1 MQKTSSLTCAG
12 ALYAM
17 LASTLLAAPHE
28 APPDPRSHGAVFNR
42 APLLPGSF
50 ATLPLTSVRPTG
62 WLRDQLR
69 LQAAG
74 LTGHLDEFWPDL
86 GHDSAWLGG
95 NGEGWE
101 RGPYYLDGLVPL
113 AFLLDDAKL
122 KAKAQQWV
130 EWTLTHQRPDGS
142 IGPAKNNDWWPNFV
156 MLKVLTQWQEAT
168 GDPRVIPLMQ
178 KYFVYQAKQIDQR
191 PLFEWAQYRWQDEVL
206 SLFWLYNR
214 TGNPGL
220 LDLARKLKDQG
231 HDWLGQ
237 FQIFRYADR
246 VSSNADIN
254 LATHGVN
261 NAMALKAPAV
271 WWLLSHEPVD
281 GAGSALMWDR
291 LDRYHGLP
299 NGMFSGT
306 EHYAGRD
313 PSEGIELCA
322 VVEAM
327 FSLEMDLAILGEPQ
341 LGDRL
346 ERIAYNA
353 LPATISPDF
362 WAHQYDQ
369 QPNQISCTLG
379 RRDWTSNGPESNL
392 FGLEPNFGC
401 CTANMH
407 QGWPKF
413 AANLWMA
420 TQDHGLAAVAYA
432 PSEVSTVVGDGVPVT
447 ISEETGY
454 PFRETI
460 RFRIT
465 TAKATEFP
473 IVLRIPSWTEAATVS
488 VNGGPVR
495 ASKPGTF
502 ETLRQS
508 WKSGDTIELHLLMK
522 PVVEVGFHDGVSIT
536 RGPLVFV
543 LPIGESWRELKKTG
557 PASDWEIYP
566 TSPWNYALVTVGAA
580 NTWTVEE
587 HPITEQPFRPESAPV
602 SIMVRGRR
610 LTDWQVVDNSAGP
623 LPASP
628 VVSKRPEETLR
639 LIPYGA
645 ARLRISVFPTLA
657 ANTKAEPK

>member
-1 MQKTSSLTCAG
+1 MKNFARVTLAG
-12 ALYAM
+12 M
-17 LASTLLAAPHE
+17 LAALAAPV
-28 APPDPRSHGAVFNR
+28 ASPDDTKTEISRHQPVFNR
-42 APLLPGSF
+42 APLRPGALSP
-50 ATLPLTSVRPTG
+50 LPLTSVRPKG
-62 WLRDQLR
+62 WLLDQLR
-69 LQAAG
+69 LQAGG

-95 NGEGWE
+95 SGEGWE

-130 EWTLTHQRPDGS
+130 EWTLTHQREDGG
-142 IGPAKNNDWWPNFV
+142 IGPAKNKDWWPNFV

-168 GDPRVIPLMQ
+168 ADSRVIPLME
-178 KYFVYQAKQIDQR
+178 KYFAYQATQIDKR
-191 PLFEWAQYRWQDEVL
+191 PLYEWAEYRWQDEVL
-206 SLFWLYNR
+206 SIFWLYNR
-214 TGNPGL
+214 TGNPAL

-237 FQIFRYADR
+237 FQTFRFAER
-246 VSSNADIN
+246 VSSSADIN

-261 NAMALKAPAV
+261 NAMALKAPAL
-271 WWLLSHEPVD
+271 WWLLSGDPLD
-281 GAGSALMWDR
+281 RAGADLMWER

-327 FSLEMDLAILGEPQ
+327 FSLELNMAVLGDAR

-346 ERIAYNA
+346 ERITYNA

-413 AANLWMA
+413 AASLWMA
-420 TQDHGLAAVAYA
+420 TPDHGLAAVAYA
-432 PSEVSTVVGDGVPVT
+432 PSEVTSVVNEGVSAT
-447 ISEETGY
+447 IKEETDY
-454 PFRETI
+454 PFRATI
-460 RFRIT
+460 RFQIKLSQS
-465 TAKATEFP
+465 ADFP
-473 IVLRIPSWTEAATVS
+473 IVLRIPNWAEGATIS
-488 VNGGPVR
+488 VNGHAVSTGQ
-495 ASKPGTF
+495 PGSF
-502 ETLRQS
+502 ATLRQT
-508 WKSGDTIELHLLMK
+508 WNSGDAIELRLPMK
-522 PVVEVGFHDGVSIT
+522 PEVEEGFHDGVIVT

-543 LPIGESWRELKKTG
+543 LSVGESWRALKKTG
-557 PASDWEIYP
+557 PATDWEIYP
-566 TSPWNYALVTVGAA
+566 TSPWNYALSTAEA
-580 NTWTVEE
+580 RHWTVEE
-587 HPITEQPFRPESAPV
+587 HPMTENPFRPESAPV
-602 SIMVRGRR
+602 SIQVTGRR
-610 LTDWQVVDNSAGP
+610 LTDWQVVNNSAGP

-628 VVSKRPEETLR
+628 VASKRPDETLQ

-645 ARLRISVFPTLA
+645 ARLRITVFPRLA
-657 ANTKAEPK
+657 GGLNGP

>member
-1 MQKTSSLTCAG
+1 
-12 ALYAM
+12 M
-17 LASTLLAAPHE
+17 LSGTFTP
-28 APPDPRSHGAVFNR
+28 
-42 APLLPGSF
+42 
-50 ATLPLTSVRPTG
+50 LPLTSVRPTG
-62 WLRDQLR
+62 WLRDQLKQ
-69 LQAAG
+69 QAGG

-86 GHDSAWLGG
+86 GPDSAWLGG
-95 NGEGWE
+95 RGEGWE
-101 RGPYYLDGLVPL
+101 RGPYFLDGLVPL

-122 KAKAQQWV
+122 KAKAQRWV
-130 EWTLTHQRPDGS
+130 DWTLTHQRPDGG
-142 IGPAKNNDWWPNFV
+142 IGPPKNNDWWPNFV

-168 GDPRVIPLMQ
+168 GDQRVIPLME
-178 KYFVYQAKQIDQR
+178 KYFAYQAREINHR
-191 PLFEWAQYRWQDEVL
+191 PLYEWAEYRWQDEVV

-214 TGNPGL
+214 TGNPAL

-231 HDWLGQ
+231 HDWLAQ
-237 FQIFRYADR
+237 FENFRYTNR
-246 VSSNADIN
+246 VSSKADMN

-261 NAMALKAPAV
+261 NAMALKGPAL
-271 WWLLSHEPVD
+271 WWLLSHEPID
-281 GAGSALMWDR
+281 QAGSELMWER

-327 FSLEMDLAILGEPQ
+327 FSLEVELAISGNPQ
-341 LGDRL
+341 VGDRL

-353 LPATISPDF
+353 LPAAISPDF

-379 RRDWTSNGPESNL
+379 RRDWTDNGPESNL

-413 AANLWMA
+413 TASLWMA
-420 TQDHGLAAVAYA
+420 TVDRGLAAVAYA
-432 PSEVSTVVGDGVPVT
+432 PSEVTTVVTDGVPVA

-460 RFRIT
+460 QFRIST
-465 TAKATEFP
+465 SRAVDFP
-473 IVLRIPSWTEAATVS
+473 IVLRIPAWAVTPTIS
-488 VNGGPVR
+488 VNGGAGKP
-495 ASKPGTF
+495 AKPGTF
-502 ETLRQS
+502 ETVRQP
-508 WKSGDTIELHLLMK
+508 WKSGDTIELRLPMK
-522 PVVEVGFHDGVSIT
+522 PEVEAGFHDGVSIS
-536 RGPLVFV
+536 RGPLVLV

-557 PASDWEIYP
+557 PSSDWEIYP
-566 TSPWNYALVTVGAA
+566 TSPWNYALATSGDTSA
-580 NTWTVEE
+580 WTVKEL
-587 HPITEQPFRPESAPV
+587 PITEQPFRPDAPPV
-602 SIMVRGRR
+602 SINVKGRR
-610 LTDWQVVDNSAGP
+610 LTDWQVANNSAGP

-628 VVSKRPEETLR
+628 VVSKQPEETLR

-645 ARLRISVFPTLA
+645 AKLRISVFPTLA
-657 ANTKAEPK
+657 LSAKQQ